1 MLTVPAALEQNKK
14 RGWHSVSIIINE
26 YLDGNGG
33 ISHNFTEGLF
43 SDSVNITEAS
53 APEQN
58 IDPNS
63 LMVDIEAIHAMPH
76 ATRNYTRYTDKCLKN
91 SIPQWTKPY
100 SRPLIKHHN
109 EKNGDIIGRVV
120 GASYKTRDTFSNTP
134 ALVLTVNVPQEQAKT
149 DIKNGI
155 NQTVS
160 IGIIA
165 HDVRC
170 SICGKQIELDDDGN
184 VISCG
189 HQKGRVYNKE
199 TAYWDVHAMEPKE
212 VSYVIVPSDMFAG
225 NIRSY
230 PATKSSP
237 SKLSETSVTES
248 LDDTVKGE
256 IENMDMKEME
266 AKLQAAE
273 EKISSLTAGLKV
285 ITESKDSLDNQVK
298 VLNTSLEEANKKV
311 AVSEAEVVT
320 LKNKLET
327 LTAEKTAL
335 ETKVSDL
342 QEAAKEQESKASDET
357 KMREGL
363 EAELTATKAVLKESL
378 INNLQALRK
387 IAGKKE
393 LEESVLQNREEA
405 SIRDSIEDLK
415 LEISEKTAEPK
426 HADLPA
432 QVTSPALAEEA
443 EEDNKK
449 DIQESAPVDLKA
461 GLESIFMAVAGA
473 HR

>member
-1 MLTVPAALEQNKK
+1 MLTVLAALTQSK
-14 RGWHSVSIIINE
+14 RKGGHSVSIIIHE
-26 YLDGNGG
+26 YLDSNGG
-33 ISHNFTEGLF
+33 IGHNFTERLLG
-43 SDSVNITEAS
+43 DSVDISEANT
-53 APEQN
+53 PEQA
-58 IDPNS
+58 IDPTS

-91 SIPQWTKPY
+91 SIQQWTKPY

-109 EKNGDIIGRVV
+109 EKNGDIIGRVI

-134 ALVLTVNVPQEQAKT
+134 ALVLTVNVPQEQAKI

-160 IGIIA
+160 IGVIA

-184 VISCG
+184 VISCE
-189 HQKGRVYNKE
+189 HKKGRVYNKE
-199 TAYWDVHAMEPKE
+199 TAYWDIYSMEPKE
-212 VSYVIVPSDMFAG
+212 VSYVIVPSDMFAR

-237 SKLSETSVTES
+237 SKVSEASVTES
-248 LDDTVKGE
+248 LDETIKGE
-256 IENMDMKEME
+256 IENMDVKEME
-266 AKLQAAE
+266 TKLQAAE

-285 ITESKDSLDNQVK
+285 ITESKDSLDSQVK
-298 VLNTSLEEANKKV
+298 SLNTSLEEANKKV
-311 AVSEAEVVT
+311 SVAEAEVLT
-320 LKNKLET
+320 LKNKLEI

-415 LEISEKTAEPK
+415 LEISEKTAESK
-426 HADLPA
+426 QNTLPS

-443 EEDNKK
+443 AEDNK
-449 DIQESAPVDLKA
+449 DIKESASVNLKA
-461 GLESIFMAVAGA
+461 GLENIFMAVAGA